1 MYETDLTETQWEV
14 IKNHL
19 PNIKRKRKNSLRE
32 VLNAI
37 LYLNKTGCQWR
48 FLPKT
53 YPKWQLVFYYFNL
66 WQMEEVWDDLMI
78 RLTEIV
84 REKSNRTSQPSVVI
98 VDCQSVKTTMVGGL
112 RGFDGN
118 KKIKGRKR
126 HIAVDTQGNLIDSI
140 VHCANQH
147 ESQTLE
153 LLVQKLK
160 EHQFKIIK
168 IIADAGYR
176 GEIIETIQN
185 KYNIILEVIPRNKV
199 KEVFAVQAKRWI
211 VERTIA
217 WFDGSRRLCRDFER
231 LLENSRAM
239 LLVFAIRLSLN
250 KF

>member
-1 MYETDLTETQWEV
+1 MYETDLTEAQWQV

-19 PNIKRKRKNSLRE
+19 PNINRKRKNSLRE
-32 VLNAI
+32 ILNAI

-48 FLPKT
+48 YLPKS

-66 WQMEEVWDDLMI
+66 WQIEEIWDDLMI
-78 RLTEIV
+78 RLTEMA
-84 REKSNRTSQPSVVI
+84 REKLKRNSQASVVI

-112 RGFDGN
+112 RGYDGN
-118 KKIKGRKR
+118 KKVKGRKR
-126 HIAVDTQGNLIDSI
+126 HIAVDTQGNLIDTI

-147 ESQTLE
+147 ETKTLE

-160 EHQFKIIK
+160 EHQFRIVK

-176 GEIIETIQN
+176 GEIIETIKN
-185 KYNIILEVIPRNKV
+185 KYNIILEVIPRDKV
-199 KEVFAVQAKRWI
+199 KEAFAVQAKRWI
-211 VERTIA
+211 VERTIS